1 MLRVAIFFFV
11 AMVACG
17 WASPAVGA
25 QGDDLAPAEEPR
37 PYIAPPAW
45 KSVEIGNFYFRRK
58 NYAAALSRFK
68 EAVQT
73 DPNYAAAYLGLGKV
87 YEKIGL
93 KRKALEAYQQ
103 YLDELPS
110 TKQAEEAKGVR
121 ESIARLEKGSGKPST
136 KAAKRN

>member
-1 MLRVAIFFFV
+1 MLRVALFFFV

-17 WASPAVGA
+17 GALATGYA
-25 QGDDLAPAEEPR
+25 QGDEPAPAEEPR
-37 PYIAPPAW
+37 PYVAPPAW

-58 NYAAALSRFK
+58 NYAAALSRYK

-73 DPNYAAAYLGLGKV
+73 NPNYAIAYLGLGKV

-110 TKQAEEAKGVR
+110 TKQAEEAKEVR
-121 ESIARLEKGSGKPST
+121 ESIARLEKEAGKSSA